1 MYTTIRLR
9 TKFLLSLLAVTAGLT
24 AATLYVVSYG
34 FEMRVWESF
43 RGELHSSAK
52 IYETFARERESS
64 LVRSAQMLANLPNL
78 RALMTTEDA
87 ATIQDESAS
96 IWRMSGGDLLALAY
110 RSGEIAGLQTS
121 GTDFGRAQAQESL
134 RASIQNGESRNW
146 WFGGGHVYE
155 LWVQPIYFGAAQPQN
170 VRGILAVGHEINE
183 NRARDFS
190 RVVLSEVIFRSGESV
205 VTTTLP
211 GMEDSRST
219 VPASLHVAI
228 EGDLPGEF
236 DYRNA
241 RYLATTVKTILY
253 DQGDP
258 QRDWPRAGDRLRNY
272 QTERQVHLYDVQ
284 NLPATLDKRC
294 AATRRDSEGKAAC
307 RWE

>member
-1 MYTTIRLR
+1 VYRTIRLR

-43 RGELHSSAK
+43 RGELHSSVK

-96 IWRMSGGDLLALAY
+96 IWRMSGGDLLVLAY
-110 RSGEIAGLQTS
+110 RSGEIAGLQAS

-134 RASIQNGESRNW
+134 QASIQNGESRNW
-146 WFGGGHVYE
+146 WFGGEHLYE
-155 LWVQPIYFGAAQPQN
+155 LWVQQQN

>member
-1 MYTTIRLR
+1 
-9 TKFLLSLLAVTAGLT
+9 VTAGLT

-43 RGELHSSAK
+43 RGELHSSVK

-64 LVRSAQMLANLPNL
+64 LVRSAQMLANLPNV

-96 IWRMSGGDLLALAY
+96 IWRMSGGDLLVLAY

-134 RASIQNGESRNW
+134 QASIQNGESRNW
-146 WFGGGHVYE
+146 WFGGEHLYE
-155 LWVQPIYFGAAQPQN
+155 LWAQPIYFGAAQPQN

-205 VTTTLP
+205 ATTTLP
-211 GMEDSRST
+211 GMEDSRSA

-241 RYLATTVKTILY
+241 RYL
-253 DQGDP
+253 GDNR
-258 QRDWPRAGDRLRNY
+258 QNHSLRPRRSAKRLASGWRPFTELSNRAAGPSVRSSKFTCHTR
-272 QTERQVHLYDVQ
+272 QTLCCYPARFRRKSS
-284 NLPATLDKRC
+284 LPAGM
-294 AATRRDSEGKAAC
+294 RRFWLSRMSRES
-307 RWE
+307 